1 MARPDKAAAVA
12 ELTEVFRSSNAA
24 VLTEYRGLT
33 VAQLKE
39 LRRSLGTSTYYAV
52 VKNTLTRIAAREAGV
67 TAFDGMLVGPSA
79 IAFVKGDP
87 VEAAKGLRDFAK
99 VHPLLVIKGGV
110 LDGKPLSPDE
120 IKKLADLES
129 REVLLAKM
137 AGALQASLTNAV
149 SLFAAPLAQAARVID
164 ALRAKAEQDPSILAG
179 GAGTAPAVE
188 AAEVVEV
195 VEEATPAESSEAAP
209 EASAEA
215 VADAPAEEAP
225 AEVVTEAPADATADA
240 APEAS
245 AEVVADAPA
254 EEAPAEEA
262 SAGEAPAGEA
272 PAEASA
278 EAPAEPAAEEPTEA

>member
-52 VKNTLTRIAAREAGV
+52 VKNTLTRIAARDAGV

-99 VHPLLVIKGGV
+99 AHPLLVIKGGV

-188 AAEVVEV
+188 VVEV
-195 VEEATPAESSEAAP
+195 VEEATPADSTDAAP
-209 EASAEA
+209 EASAEP
-215 VADAPAEEAP
+215 VADAPAEDAP
-225 AEVVTEAPADATADA
+225 AEAVAEAPADATAEA
-240 APEAS
+240 VPEAS

-262 SAGEAPAGEA
+262 PAEEA